1 MSGYTLEAFCEDCR
15 DNVSAGAEGRE
26 RIRKD
31 VERLLSEPDFVAEH
45 FGPDAAD
52 GIRVL
57 YTDPE
62 TGFQV
67 LAHVYNEGKDS
78 PPHDHGTSW
87 AVYGQAVKHTDMKVW
102 RRTDDGRDKDHAE
115 VEVEKTYRL
124 DPAMAGTFEPGQIH
138 SIHFPAGARF
148 LRVTGTDLKTIPTRR
163 FDPKAHSVVEGAGVS
178 GVAQ

>member
-1 MSGYTLEAFCEDCR
+1 MPGYTLEAFCEDCR
-15 DNVSAGAEGRE
+15 ANVTAGAAGRE
-26 RIRKD
+26 RIRRD
-31 VERLLSEPDFVAEH
+31 VERLLAEPDFVAAH
-45 FGPDAAD
+45 FGPDAAP
-52 GIRVL
+52 GISVL

-67 LAHVYNEGKDS
+67 LAHVYDEGKDS

-102 RRTDDGRDKDHAE
+102 RRTDSGEDAAHAE
-115 VEVEKTYRL
+115 VEVERTYRL
-124 DPAMAGTFEPGQIH
+124 DPPMAGTFEPGQIH

-163 FDPKAHSVVEGAGVS
+163 YDPAAHSVVEGAGVS
-178 GVAQ
+178 GVAE

>member
-1 MSGYTLEAFCEDCR
+1 MTAYTFEAFCDDCR
-15 DNVSAGAEGRE
+15 ANVTAGAEGRE

-31 VERLLSEPDFVAEH
+31 VERLLAQPDVVAEH
-45 FGPDAAD
+45 FSPGAEP
-52 GIRVL
+52 GIQVL
-57 YTDPE
+57 YTDDE

-67 LAHVYNEGKDS
+67 LAHIYNKGLDS

-102 RRTDDGRDKDHAE
+102 RRTDSGEDADHAE
-115 VEVEKTYRL
+115 VEVEQTYRL
-124 DPAMAGTFEPGQIH
+124 DPPMAGTFEPGQIH

-163 FDPKAHSVVEGAGVS
+163 FDPASHSVVEGEGVS
-178 GVAQ
+178 GVAR